1 MNRFGFLIHPL
12 GMRDIV
18 RHLPN
23 VAGKRESL
31 VKKILEWTPSYHASD
46 ITGVQSA
53 YDGREIEG
61 GFYTVPLFP
70 QQITGLDRNFVVG
83 RILDACRLAEK
94 DGAQIVGLG
103 GYTSVVGSA
112 GLNVAKE
119 MEIAVTSG
127 NSYTTATAIEG
138 ATKACELLGLDPRQ
152 ATVAVVGATGSI
164 GSVCSKILAQR
175 GVGTLLLLGRSEIR
189 LANVAEDIHALAPS
203 VQLETSIDMNTSLRR
218 ADLVVSC
225 TSSGGDILQ
234 PPLFKTGAVICDV
247 AVPHDVCREVAQ
259 LRPDVL
265 VIEGGVCVAPG
276 KNPKFN
282 FDFGFPEGI
291 CLACMAETM
300 ILTMEGLFEDFSI
313 GRGLQIEKVEE
324 ISRLAKKHGF
334 KLAGFRAF
342 DEPITAERIEQVKTL
357 SKERRLDQH
366 SFPVSLANPSEAK
379 QS

>member
-12 GMRDIV
+12 GMRDII

-23 VAGKRESL
+23 VAGKREPL
-31 VKKILEWTPSYHASD
+31 VKKVLEWTPSYHASH
-46 ITGVQSA
+46 ITGVTSA
-53 YDGREIEG
+53 YDGSEIEG
-61 GFYTVPLFP
+61 DFYTVPLFP
-70 QQITGLDRNFVVG
+70 QQITGLDRQLVLG
-83 RILDACRLAEK
+83 RIIDACKLAEA

-112 GLNVAKE
+112 GLTVAKE
-119 MEIAVTSG
+119 MDIAVTSG
-127 NSYTTATAIEG
+127 NSYTVATAVEG
-138 ATKACELLGLDPRQ
+138 ATKACELLGLDPTK
-152 ATVAVVGATGSI
+152 ATVSVVGATGSI
-164 GSVCSKILAQR
+164 GSVCSKILAKR
-175 GVGTLLLLGRSEIR
+175 GVGTLILLGRSEQR
-189 LANVAEDIHALAPS
+189 LANIAEEIHSLYP
-203 VQLETSIDMNTSLRR
+203 QTNIEISIDMGPNIRR
-218 ADLVVSC
+218 SDLVVSC

-234 PPLFKTGAVICDV
+234 PNIFKPGSVICDV

-300 ILTMEGLFEDFSI
+300 ILTLEGRFEDFSI

-342 DEPITAERIEQVKTL
+342 DEPITDERIEQVRTL
-357 SKERRLDQH
+357 SKERNKDSRT
-366 SFPVSLANPSEAK
+366 F
-379 QS
+379 

>member
-23 VAGKRESL
+23 VAGKRMPL
-31 VKKILEWTPSYHASD
+31 VKKVLEWTPSYHASH
-46 ITGVQSA
+46 ITGVKSA
-53 YDGREIEG
+53 FDGSEIEG
-61 GFYTVPLFP
+61 DFFTVPLFP
-70 QQITGLDRNFVVG
+70 QQIIGLDRQFVLS
-83 RILDACRLAEK
+83 RIIDACKMAEAA
-94 DGAQIVGLG
+94 GAKIVGLG

-112 GLNVAKE
+112 GLTVAKE

-127 NSYTTATAIEG
+127 NSYTVATAIEG
-138 ATKACELLGLDPRQ
+138 AYKASEMLDIDPSV

-164 GSVCSKILAQR
+164 GGVCSKILARR
-175 GVGTLLLLGRSEIR
+175 GIGTLMLLGRSEER
-189 LANVAEDIHALAPS
+189 LANTAESILELFPNTKI
-203 VQLETSIDMNTSLRR
+203 ETSIDIPAGIRKS
-218 ADLVVSC
+218 DLVVTC
-225 TSSGGDILQ
+225 TASGGDILE
-234 PPLFKTGAVICDV
+234 PDIFKTGSVICDV

-276 KNPKFN
+276 ERPQFN

-300 ILTMEGLFEDFSI
+300 ILTLEGRFEDFSI

-342 DEPITAERIEQVKTL
+342 DEPITQDRIEQVKTL
-357 SKERRLDQH
+357 SKERSKNLRII
-366 SFPVSLANPSEAK
+366 PV
-379 QS
+379 

>member
-23 VAGKRESL
+23 VAGKRPPL
-31 VKKILEWTPSYHASD
+31 VEKVLEWTPSYHASH
-46 ITGVQSA
+46 ITGVTSA
-53 YDGREIEG
+53 YDGSEIEG
-61 GFYTVPLFP
+61 DFYTVPLFP
-70 QQITGLDRNFVVG
+70 KQIIGLERNFVLQ
-83 RILDACRLAEK
+83 RIIDACKLAEK

-112 GLNVAKE
+112 GKNVADT
-119 MEIAVTSG
+119 MDIAITSG
-127 NSYTTATAIEG
+127 NSYTVATAVEG
-138 ATKACELLGLDPRQ
+138 ATKACELLDVDTSN
-152 ATVAVVGATGSI
+152 AVVSVVGATGSI
-164 GSVCSKILAQR
+164 GSVCAKILSR
-175 GVGTLLLLGRSEIR
+175 RKIGKLILLGRSELR
-189 LANVAEDIHALAPS
+189 LANSAEEIHALSPQTELEISTDIAAS
-203 VQLETSIDMNTSLRR
+203 VRR
-218 ADLVVSC
+218 SDLVVSC
-225 TSSGGDILQ
+225 TASGGDLLQ
-234 PPLFKTGAVICDV
+234 PDIFKTGSVICDV

-276 KNPKFN
+276 KDPRFN

-300 ILTMEGLFEDFSI
+300 ILTLEGIFEDFSI

-342 DEPITAERIEQVKTL
+342 DEPITSDRIEQVKTL
-357 SKERRLDQH
+357 AKERVKGTRT
-366 SFPVSLANPSEAK
+366 FTA
-379 QS
+379 